1 MTKLF
6 ALIIEDDPEIGQILS
21 VSLQSKFETQI
32 IANGDVALS
41 KLAQV
46 VPALIILDLHLPNV
60 SGVDILAHI
69 RADQRFDRTRII
81 LCTADSLRV
90 ESLRRQADF
99 VLLKPISPSQLREL
113 ASRLVD
119 SPE

>member
-6 ALIIEDDPEIGQILS
+6 ALIIEDDPEIGKILS

-60 SGVDILAHI
+60 SGMDILAQI
-69 RADQRFDRTRII
+69 RADQRFAGTRVI
-81 LCTADSLRV
+81 LCTADSLGV

-99 VLLKPISPSQLREL
+99 VLLKPISPSQLSEL
-113 ASRLVD
+113 ASRLID